1 MEKATFSESHAWN
14 FSVQSPNWKTY
25 ADHCTAC
32 INIPSRLYETVIS
45 TVDLYGT
52 VGKYGGKYSWKE
64 PVKFSLNLSFFSLH
78 SFFARWLGVSRSG
91 VFVGEATTRLM
102 QVQRWRRQQ
111 RGLVQRETEREWN
124 RAKAK
129 ARERKKEFWKEQPPP
144 PPPSTSCSSVGS
156 ICLHLSLVVVSRV
169 EGGNMLKRHFWRT
182 GKWVVTMKK
191 KGTTTTRTWGIWKC
205 ITSRLVLSLPH
216 FRKSEEDYRSKV
228 FISVLSLSLTHKHWN
243 MTSTGKRFA
252 LETLLLWL
260 ILTLPINVLTF
271 YFWTTQS
278 LNFEAETA
286 GAATNDTTTT
296 TTNNNNNNNSTTAT
310 GTATLD
316 NRKRKQN
323 FRSSY
328 SHKLQEYLKPTKIR

>member
-102 QVQRWRRQQ
+102 QVQRRRRQQ

-129 ARERKKEFWKEQPPP
+129 ARERERKNSGKSNRRRRRRRLLAPRSVRFACIWV
-144 PPPSTSCSSVGS
+144 SSSSVALKAA
-156 ICLHLSLVVVSRV
+156 IC
-169 EGGNMLKRHFWRT
+169 
-182 GKWVVTMKK
+182 
-191 KGTTTTRTWGIWKC
+191 
-205 ITSRLVLSLPH
+205 
-216 FRKSEEDYRSKV
+216 
-228 FISVLSLSLTHKHWN
+228 
-243 MTSTGKRFA
+243 
-252 LETLLLWL
+252 
-260 ILTLPINVLTF
+260 
-271 YFWTTQS
+271 
-278 LNFEAETA
+278 
-286 GAATNDTTTT
+286 
-296 TTNNNNNNNSTTAT
+296 
-310 GTATLD
+310 
-316 NRKRKQN
+316 
-323 FRSSY
+323 
-328 SHKLQEYLKPTKIR
+328 